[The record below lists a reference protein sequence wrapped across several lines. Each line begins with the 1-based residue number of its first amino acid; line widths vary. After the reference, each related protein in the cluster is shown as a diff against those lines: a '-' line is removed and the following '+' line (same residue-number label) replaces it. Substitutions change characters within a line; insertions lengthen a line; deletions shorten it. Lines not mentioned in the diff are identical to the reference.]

1 MSNQF
6 ETGTATTAYLEGV
19 QTLTAA
25 VGPKSIIEQ
34 NLKEEGQD
42 PIDNG
47 SLICGS
53 ELSQAQFE
61 QALLSN
67 LKAKRLRKALYRKT
81 MVDIYLALEANG
93 DVKRTARS
101 VAAVLPAIT
110 NEASKQLCFEDENPS
125 RGYAG
130 TEKQSVTMVA
140 PHPST
145 LLKWVRKQE
154 RMKGSILAHVDKRYL
169 SGRSKRT
176 FCYEAQ
182 KLINECVREYA
193 SYKRPT
199 KAVVVNNALKKFRKI
214 NRLKAKEGLRLLR
227 VPSKRTLY
235 REIDKLEPYYVS
247 CQRDGVDAANRKFA
261 IVENGVDVLYPM
273 ERIEIDEWKVDL
285 ITLLAESG
293 VFGSMSPEQINALPK
308 GRRWIYVAMDAAT
321 RCILAFRISA
331 KPNSRDAIST
341 LEMITKDKTEIARAF
356 GCDCD
361 WDQYGGFGTVV
372 TDQGPAFANYNF
384 KCAVTDLWGTIIF
397 PPAGVPK
404 LRGRI
409 ERVFRTFGTKLMPL
423 LSARTMSNV
432 VERGDIDPEK
442 LAAITDD
449 QLAEIFT
456 RFIVDIYHNEP
467 HGGLGGQT
475 PANCWKEKVAQ
486 FGCTPPPDRRR
497 RRAAFGQTYERVISG
512 RGIRFCGVFYSN
524 EAIRERFL
532 KSNKRNVLI
541 RVDRSDIG
549 SIEVNLD
556 GGWVEAFTLT
566 KGLEGLSLES
576 WTFAGQNLRNKYRAE
591 AEVHQHTIDRAIDD
605 IVEIDQRAS
614 LRMGLTPQC
623 LTAEQVE
630 LNEKQLFLGLDMAA
644 GDPKKKQ
651 PAKGLFARRYK
662 AGNGLTT
669 PREHEDVMP
678 SAAEI
683 DVDFSRASEWHMEE
697 K

>member
-1 MSNQF
+1 MSNQIQA
-6 ETGTATTAYLEGV
+6 GIATQANLEGFLA
-19 QTLTAA
+19 QRSNLD
-25 VGPKSIIEQ
+25 PKANIDLLVEA
-34 NLKEEGQD
+34 EGRD
-42 PIDNG
+42 AIDDG

-67 LKAKRLRKALYRKT
+67 LKPKRLRKALYRKT
-81 MVDIYLALEANG
+81 MVDIYLGLEAKG
-93 DVKRTARS
+93 DVKRTVRS
-101 VAAVLPAIT
+101 TAAVLPAIADET
-110 NEASKQLCFEDENPS
+110 NKQLCFEDENSS
-125 RGYAG
+125 REYAG
-130 TEKQSVTMVA
+130 TEKKSITLVA

-154 RMKGSILAHVDKRYL
+154 RMKGSVLAHVDKRYL

-182 KLINECVREYA
+182 KLINDCVREYA

-199 KAVVVNNALKKFRKI
+199 KAVVVKNALKEFRKR

-227 VPSKRTLY
+227 IPSKRTLY

-247 CQRDGVDAANRKFA
+247 CQREGIDAANRKFA
-261 IVENGVDVLYPM
+261 IIEEGADVLYPL

-308 GRRWIYVAMDAAT
+308 GRRWVYVAMDTST

-331 KPNSRDAIST
+331 NPNSRDAIST

-361 WDQYGGFGTVV
+361 WDQFGGFGTVV

-384 KCAVTDLWGTIIF
+384 KCAVTDLWGTVLF

-432 VERGDIDPEK
+432 VERGDIDPEQ

-475 PANCWKEKVAQ
+475 PANCWKEKIAQ

-512 RGIRFCGVFYSN
+512 RGVRFCGVFYSN
-524 EAIRERFL
+524 DAIRERFL
-532 KSNKRNVLI
+532 KSNKRKVLI

-566 KGLEGLSLES
+566 KGLDGLSFEA
-576 WTFAGQNLRNKYRAE
+576 WTLAGQNLRKKYRAE
-591 AEVHQHTIDRAIDD
+591 AEVHQLTIDRAIDD
-605 IVEIDQRAS
+605 IVEIDHCAS

-630 LNEKQLFLGLDMAA
+630 LNEKQLFLGLEMAA

-651 PAKGLFARRYK
+651 PAKALFARRHK
-662 AGNGLTT
+662 AGNGLKI
-669 PREHEDVMP
+669 PEEHEDVIP
-678 SAAEI
+678 SADEI
-683 DVDFSRASEWHMEE
+683 DVDFSRASEWRMEE

>member
-1 MSNQF
+1 MSNQIQ
-6 ETGTATTAYLEGV
+6 TGTATTTYFEGV
-19 QTLTAA
+19 QAQIAA
-25 VGPKSIIEQ
+25 ENPKSIIEQ
-34 NLKEEGQD
+34 LMKEEGRD
-42 PIDNG
+42 STDEG
-47 SLICGS
+47 ALSCGS
-53 ELSQAQFE
+53 ELSQE
-61 QALLSN
+61 QIDRAMLSN
-67 LKAKRLRKALYRKT
+67 MTPKQSRKILYQKE
-81 MVDIYLALEANG
+81 MVDVYLGLEAKGN
-93 DVKRTARS
+93 VKRTTRS
-101 VAAVLPAIT
+101 VAAVLPSIT
-110 NEASKQLCFEDENPS
+110 DEARKQLCFEDDNLAREY
-125 RGYAG
+125 GG
-130 TEKQSVTMVA
+130 TEKKSITLVA

-145 LLKWVRKQE
+145 LLKWVRRQE
-154 RMKGSILAHVDKRYL
+154 RMKGSVLAHVDKRYL
-169 SGRSKRT
+169 SGRSKCA
-176 FCYEAQ
+176 FCLEAQ
-182 KLINECVREYA
+182 ELINECVREYA
-193 SYKRPT
+193 SYKRPP
-199 KAVVVNNALKKFRKI
+199 KSVVVNGALKKFRKR

-247 CQRDGVDAANRKFA
+247 CQRDGADAANRKFA
-261 IVENGVDVLYPM
+261 IIENGVDVLYPM

-293 VFGSMSPEQINALPK
+293 VFGAMSVEQINALPK
-308 GRRWIYVAMDAAT
+308 GRRWIYVAMDTAT
-321 RCILAFRISA
+321 RCILAFRISSN
-331 KPNSRDAIST
+331 PNSREAIST

-361 WDQYGGFGTVV
+361 WGQFGGFGTVV
-372 TDQGPAFANYNF
+372 TDQGTAFANYNF
-384 KCAVTDLWGTIIF
+384 KCAVTDLWGTVLF

-404 LRGRI
+404 LRGRV

-512 RGIRFCGVFYSN
+512 RGVRFCGVFYSN
-524 EAIRERFL
+524 DAIRERYL
-532 KSNKRNVLI
+532 KSNKRKVLI
-541 RVDRSDIG
+541 RVDRSNIG

-566 KGLEGLSLES
+566 KGLDGLSLEA
-576 WTFAGQNLRNKYRAE
+576 WTLAGQNLRKKYRAE

-623 LTAEQVE
+623 LTVEQVE

-651 PAKGLFARRYK
+651 QAKGLFARRYK

-669 PREHEDVMP
+669 PKEHEDVMP

-683 DVDFSRASEWHMEE
+683 DVDFSRASEWRLEAE
-697 K
+697 